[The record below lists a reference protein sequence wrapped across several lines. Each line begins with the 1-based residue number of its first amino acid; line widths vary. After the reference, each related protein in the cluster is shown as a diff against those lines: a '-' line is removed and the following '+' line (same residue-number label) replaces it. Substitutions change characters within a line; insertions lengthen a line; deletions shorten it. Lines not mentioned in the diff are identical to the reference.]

1 MLEEPLFV
9 YDDKKKKWVRRNV
22 RFEENG
28 KLYFTNRNKFVYS
41 KKNKMD
47 LFKTSDLYKSVV
59 APSSYYYRVSQ
70 PNLSA
75 NPTFMFYIP
84 SKDGKNDL
92 WINFNSHNQLSQWM
106 SKIRSSLSGGPTTSM
121 ALPARNSF
129 VY

>member
-1 MLEEPLFV
+1 
-9 YDDKKKKWVRRNV
+9 
-22 RFEENG
+22 
-28 KLYFTNRNKFVYS
+28 
-41 KKNKMD
+41 MD

-92 WINFNSHNQLSQWM
+92 WINFNSHNQLRYKYLLSYFSNEIKLIVFFFLIHLLANGCQKLDQAFQVDQPPPWLFQPEIVLFIKTDHL
-106 SKIRSSLSGGPTTSM
+106 KIC
-121 ALPARNSF
+121 
-129 VY
+129 